1 MEEDLELKVSPTISI
16 QDGGYKCTIECEER
30 TYRFEFKSPISHVA
44 QLANTKKR

>member
-30 TYRFEFKSPISHVA
+30 TYRFEFEQPISHVVL
-44 QLANTKKR
+44 LANTEKK